1 MGEVYAHA
9 MTSMLPP
16 NTPAP
21 GASGS
26 PAHST
31 AATLQLAIDGMTCA
45 SCVARVEKAL
55 NQVGGVA
62 SASVNLATE
71 KAAVQVAPEMRD
83 AASLLAA
90 LQVAVKKAGYSAR
103 AVDASANASQE
114 AANIASTTRLRGW
127 AVVAAA
133 LLSAPLV
140 VPMVGDWFG
149 RHWMLPALW
158 QFVLAAPVQFFF
170 GAPFYR
176 AAWRAVRAGS
186 GNMDVL
192 VVLGTTAAFGLSVWT
207 WLTSTATMPALYF
220 ESAAVVITLVM
231 LGKWLEARAKR
242 ETTAALRALQALRP
256 ERARVLRAGV
266 ALDLPLAEVVVGDE
280 VQLRPGERVPVDGL
294 VLEGQSQ
301 MDESLLT
308 GESLPVAK
316 KAGDGVTGGAINGD
330 GLLRLRT
337 TAVGAETALSRIVRL
352 VESAQALKT
361 PMQRLVDQVS
371 SVFVPVVI
379 GVALLTGLA
388 WWWIQGDVA
397 AAVLHAVAVLVI
409 ACPCALGLATPTA
422 IMVGTGL
429 AAKHGILIRDAVALE
444 ALQAVGLV
452 AFDKTG
458 TLTLGRPTLTTV
470 LPLQTGLT
478 QAQALAWA
486 AGLQSGSEHPLA
498 HAVMGAAKSQNV
510 VAAKVR
516 GLRSLPGRGVMAQIQ
531 TVTHT
536 NNIAPSTP
544 SMPSSRAA
552 LRQAQGERR
561 EATAPPSVQA
571 EPVEASAALGAS
583 KPTVM
588 LAKAIEP
595 QDERLS
601 IQTAPSTVSLQLGST
616 AWMRE
621 LGVDAT
627 LMEQHA
633 AAFTRQGHTVS
644 WLAVSPAAGAPELL
658 ALLAFGDRIK
668 PEAAQAIA
676 QLHSM
681 GLRTVLISGDNPQAA
696 QAVADPLGIRDVR
709 AQVLPEG
716 KAALIAELRQQ
727 LQQTAGQSHAKVA
740 MVGDGVNDA
749 PALAAAD
756 VGIAMANTHAD
767 GAQSG
772 SDVAMATAG
781 ITLLRGDV
789 ALVAQAISLSQ
800 RTQAKIKQNLGW
812 AFVYNVVGIP
822 LAAFGFLSPMLAGGA
837 MALSSVSVVLNALSL
852 RRWRPKDFKVAY
864 VT

>member
-1 MGEVYAHA
+1 MRKTNNDGEVYAPA
-9 MTSMLPP
+9 MTSMLPT

-21 GASGS
+21 RASGNPLPS
-26 PAHST
+26 SAD
-31 AATLQLAIDGMTCA
+31 TLQLAIDGMTCA
-45 SCVARVEKAL
+45 SCVSRVEKAL

-71 KAAVQVAPEMRD
+71 NATVQVVPGMRD
-83 AASLLAA
+83 AATMLAA

-103 AVDASANASQE
+103 TVDTTVNASQE

-140 VPMVGDWFG
+140 VPMVGDLFG

-158 QFVLAAPVQFFF
+158 QFVLAAPVQFVF

-192 VVLGTTAAFGLSVWT
+192 VVLGTSAAFGLSVWT
-207 WLTSTATMPALYF
+207 WLTSTAVMPALYF

-280 VQLRPGERVPVDGL
+280 VLLRPGERVPVDGL

-316 KAGDGVTGGAINGD
+316 KEGDGVTGGAINGD

-379 GVALLTGLA
+379 VAAVLTGLA
-388 WWWIQGDVA
+388 WWWVQGDVA
-397 AAVLHAVAVLVI
+397 TAILHAVAVLVI

-458 TLTLGRPTLTTV
+458 TLTLGRPTLMA
-470 LPLQTGLT
+470 LQPLHAGLT
-478 QAQALAWA
+478 EADALAWA

-498 HAVMGAAKSQNV
+498 HAVMVAAKNKNV

-516 GLRSLPGRGVMAQIQ
+516 GLRSLAGRGVQAQIQ
-531 TVTHT
+531 AATPTSE
-536 NNIAPSTP
+536 AP
-544 SMPSSRAA
+544 
-552 LRQAQGERR
+552 LR
-561 EATAPPSVQA
+561 T
-571 EPVEASAALGAS
+571 
-583 KPTVM
+583 
-588 LAKAIEP
+588 
-595 QDERLS
+595 
-601 IQTAPSTVSLQLGST
+601 LQLGST

-621 LGVDAT
+621 LGVGAA
-627 LMEQHA
+627 LLEQHA

-644 WLAVSPAAGAPELL
+644 WLATLQAEGPPELL

-676 QLHSM
+676 QLHRL

-696 QAVADPLGIRDVR
+696 QAVADQLGITDVK

-716 KAALIAELRQQ
+716 KAALIATLRTE
-727 LQQTAGQSHAKVA
+727 LQQTAGHAHAKIA

-756 VGIAMANTHAD
+756 VGIAMANTHGD
-767 GAQSG
+767 GGQSG

-789 ALVAQAISLSQ
+789 ALVAQAISLSK

-812 AFVYNVVGIP
+812 AFIYNVVGIP
-822 LAAFGFLSPMLAGGA
+822 LAAFGFLSPMLAGAA

-852 RRWRPKDFKVAY
+852 RRWRPKAD
-864 VT
+864 

>member
-1 MGEVYAHA
+1 MRQRKTPRHAWVYAGG
-9 MTSMLPP
+9 MTP
-16 NTPAP
+16 
-21 GASGS
+21 S
-26 PAHST
+26 PTSSP
-31 AATLQLAIDGMTCA
+31 TLQLSIDGLTCA

-71 KAAVQVAPEMRD
+71 KATVQAAPGTVD
-83 AASLLAA
+83 ATALLAA

-103 AVDASANASQE
+103 PVDANTHPSQE

-127 AVVAAA
+127 AVVGAA
-133 LLSAPLV
+133 LLCAPLV
-140 VPMVGDWFG
+140 LPMVGDLFG

-158 QFVLAAPVQFFF
+158 QFVLAAPVQFIF

-176 AAWRAVRAGS
+176 AAWRALRAGS

-192 VVLGTTAAFGLSVWT
+192 VVLGTSSAFGLSVWT
-207 WLTSTATMPALYF
+207 WLTSTDLMPALYF
-220 ESAAVVITLVM
+220 ESSAVVITLVM

-242 ETTAALRALQALRP
+242 ETTAALRALHALRP
-256 ERARVLRAGV
+256 EKARVVRGGV
-266 ALDLPLAEVVVGDE
+266 ELELPLAEVVVGDE
-280 VQLRPGERVPVDGL
+280 VVLRPGERVPVDGL
-294 VLEGQSQ
+294 VLQGQSQ

-316 KAGDGVTGGAINGD
+316 KKGDHVTGGAINGD
-330 GLLRLRT
+330 GLLHLRT

-379 GVALLTGLA
+379 AVALVTGLA
-388 WWWIQGDVA
+388 WWWVQGDVA

-444 ALQAVGLV
+444 ALQAVRLV

-458 TLTLGRPTLTTV
+458 TLTLGRPTLMA
-470 LPLQTGLT
+470 LQPLQVGLSE
-478 QAQALAWA
+478 QELLAWV
-486 AGLQSGSEHPLA
+486 AGLQTGSEHPLA
-498 HAVMGAAKSQNV
+498 HAVV
-510 VAAKVR
+510 VAAKNQNLVAAPVR
-516 GLRSLPGRGVMAQIQ
+516 AWRSLAGRGV
-531 TVTHT
+531 
-536 NNIAPSTP
+536 
-544 SMPSSRAA
+544 
-552 LRQAQGERR
+552 QAQ
-561 EATAPPSVQA
+561 
-571 EPVEASAALGAS
+571 
-583 KPTVM
+583 
-588 LAKAIEP
+588 
-595 QDERLS
+595 
-601 IQTAPSTVSLQLGST
+601 VSGNTLQLGST

-621 LGVDAT
+621 LGVDAA
-627 LMEQHA
+627 LLEQHA
-633 AAFTRQGHTVS
+633 AAHTQQGRTVS
-644 WLAVSPAAGAPELL
+644 WLAAAQANDAPQLL
-658 ALLAFGDRIK
+658 AVLAFGDRIK
-668 PEAAQAIA
+668 PEAARAITE
-676 QLHSM
+676 LHHM

-696 QAVADPLGIRDVR
+696 QAVAKQLGILEVK

-716 KAALIAELRQQ
+716 KAALIAELRTE
-727 LQQTAGQSHAKVA
+727 LQQSTANAKVA

-789 ALVAQAISLSQ
+789 GLVAQAISLSQ
-800 RTQAKIKQNLGW
+800 HTQAKIKQNLGW

-822 LAAFGFLSPMLAGGA
+822 LAALGLLSPMLAGAA

-852 RRWRPKDFKVAY
+852 RRWRPGSVDAARY
-864 VT
+864 

>member
-1 MGEVYAHA
+1 
-9 MTSMLPP
+9 MTDVLTSHPRV
-16 NTPAP
+16 
-21 GASGS
+21 S
-26 PAHST
+26 
-31 AATLQLAIDGMTCA
+31 LQLVIEGMTCA
-45 SCVARVEKAL
+45 SCAGRVEKAL
-55 NQVGGVA
+55 SQVTGVA
-62 SASVNLATE
+62 CVTVNLATE
-71 KAAVQVAPEMRD
+71 IASIQAHDPLVNAQALLPALVAAVR
-83 AASLLAA
+83 
-90 LQVAVKKAGYSAR
+90 KAGYGARSAE
-103 AVDASANASQE
+103 VGGNSSQDN
-114 AANIASTTRLRGW
+114 ANIASNTRLRGW

-140 VPMVGDWFG
+140 LPMVGDLWG
-149 RHWMLPALW
+149 QHWMLPALW
-158 QFVLAAPVQFFF
+158 QFGLAAPVQFFF

-176 AAWRAVRAGS
+176 AAWRALRAGS

-192 VVLGTTAAFGLSVWT
+192 VVLGTSAAFGLSVWT
-207 WLTSTATMPALYF
+207 WLTSKTVMPALYF

-256 ERARVLRAGV
+256 ERAHVVRQGV
-266 ALDLPLAEVVVGDE
+266 ELDLPLAEVVVGDE
-280 VQLRPGERVPVDGL
+280 VLLRPAERVPVDGL

-308 GESLPVAK
+308 GESLPVPK
-316 KAGDGVTGGAINGD
+316 KEGDRVTGGAINGD

-337 TAVGAETALSRIVRL
+337 TAVGAETALARIVRL

-388 WWWIQGDVA
+388 WWWFQGDVA
-397 AAVLHAVAVLVI
+397 TAILHAVAVLVI

-458 TLTLGRPTLTTV
+458 TLTLGRPTLIK
-470 LPLQTGLT
+470 LQPLQAGLSES
-478 QAQALAWA
+478 QALAWA

-498 HAVMGAAKSQNV
+498 HAVMVAAKDQNV
-510 VAAKVR
+510 VVAKVS
-516 GLRSLPGRGVMAQIQ
+516 GLRSMVGRGVQAQIQ
-531 TVTHT
+531 SEMPT
-536 NNIAPSTP
+536 NDTAK
-544 SMPSSRAA
+544 SMRN
-552 LRQAQGERR
+552 
-561 EATAPPSVQA
+561 T
-571 EPVEASAALGAS
+571 
-583 KPTVM
+583 
-588 LAKAIEP
+588 
-595 QDERLS
+595 
-601 IQTAPSTVSLQLGST
+601 LQLGST

-621 LGVDAT
+621 LGMDAQA
-627 LMEQHA
+627 LEQHA
-633 AAFTRQGHTVS
+633 TAFTRQGYTVS
-644 WLAVSPAAGAPELL
+644 WLAEVQAQGAPELL

-668 PEAAQAIA
+668 PRAHEAIA
-676 QLHSM
+676 QLHHL

-696 QAVADPLGIRDVR
+696 QAVADQLGIHEVK

-716 KAALIAELRQQ
+716 KAALVAELRQQ
-727 LQQTAGQSHAKVA
+727 LQTTTSRSHAKVA

-756 VGIAMANTHAD
+756 VGIAMANTHPD
-767 GAQSG
+767 GGQAG

-789 ALVAQAISLSQ
+789 GMVVQAISLSK

-812 AFVYNVVGIP
+812 AFVYNLVGIP
-822 LAAFGFLSPMLAGGA
+822 LAAMGYLSPMLAGAA

-852 RRWRPKDFKVAY
+852 RRWRPDRS
-864 VT
+864 

>member
-1 MGEVYAHA
+1 
-9 MTSMLPP
+9 
-16 NTPAP
+16 
-21 GASGS
+21 
-26 PAHST
+26 
-31 AATLQLAIDGMTCA
+31 MTCA

-62 SASVNLATE
+62 SVSVNLATE
-71 KAAVQVAPEMRD
+71 KATVQIAPDMRD

-127 AVVAAA
+127 AVVVAA

-140 VPMVGDWFG
+140 VPMVGDLLG

-176 AAWRAVRAGS
+176 SAWRAVRAGS

-192 VVLGTTAAFGLSVWT
+192 VVLGTSAAFGLSVWT
-207 WLTSTATMPALYF
+207 WLTSPHGTSAVMPALYF

-266 ALDLPLAEVVVGDE
+266 VLDLPLAEVVVGDE

-308 GESLPVAK
+308 GESLPVLK
-316 KAGDGVTGGAINGD
+316 KPGDGVTGGAINGD

-379 GVALLTGLA
+379 GVALLTALA
-388 WWWIQGDVA
+388 WWWVQGDVA
-397 AAVLHAVAVLVI
+397 IAILHAVAVLVI

-458 TLTLGRPTLTTV
+458 TLTMGRPTLTSV
-470 LPLQTGLT
+470 LPLQTGLSEG
-478 QAQALAWA
+478 QALAWA

-498 HAVMGAAKSQNV
+498 HAVMVAAKSQNV
-510 VAAKVR
+510 VAGKVR
-516 GLRSLPGRGVMAQIQ
+516 GLRSLPGRGVQAQIQ
-531 TVTHT
+531 TGTQSHHIT
-536 NNIAPSTP
+536 PSTP
-544 SMPSSRAA
+544 SMPSGDDLPPQPDAPAISVRAEPVEA
-552 LRQAQGERR
+552 PVARATLRQAQGERLR
-561 EATAPPSVQA
+561 AANKTVRA
-571 EPVEASAALGAS
+571 ELVEASAYLGARPFDLGANGVCS
-583 KPTVM
+583 VL
-588 LAKAIEP
+588 LAA
-595 QDERLS
+595 LS
-601 IQTAPSTVSLQLGST
+601 IQTASETAALQLGST
-616 AWMRE
+616 AWMHE
-621 LGVDAT
+621 LGVDAAV
-627 LMEQHA
+627 LEQHA

-644 WLAVSPAAGAPELL
+644 WLAASQATGAPELL

-681 GLRTVLISGDNPQAA
+681 GLRTMLISGDNPQAA
-696 QAVADPLGIRDVR
+696 QTVADQLGIRDVK

-716 KAALIAELRQQ
+716 KAALIAQLRQQ
-727 LQQTAGQSHAKVA
+727 LQQTPGQAHAKVA

-756 VGIAMANTHAD
+756 VGIAMANTHLD
-767 GAQSG
+767 GGQSG

-789 ALVAQAISLSQ
+789 GLVAQAISLSK
-800 RTQAKIKQNLGW
+800 RTQSKIKQNLGW
-812 AFVYNVVGIP
+812 AFVYNLVGIP
-822 LAAFGFLSPMLAGGA
+822 LAALGYLSPMLAGGA

-852 RRWRPKDFKVAY
+852 RRWRPSPGEAALQAK
-864 VT
+864 T

>member
-1 MGEVYAHA
+1 MRWRKTSGDGEVYAHA
-9 MTSMLPP
+9 MTSMLPT
-16 NTPAP
+16 NTPTP
-21 GASGS
+21 RASGS
-26 PAHST
+26 PVPST
-31 AATLQLAIDGMTCA
+31 TATLQLAIDGMTCA

-55 NQVGGVA
+55 SQVGGVA

-71 KAAVQVAPEMRD
+71 KATVQVAPGMRD
-83 AASLLAA
+83 ATTLLAA
-90 LQVAVKKAGYSAR
+90 LQMAVKKAGYSAR
-103 AVDASANASQE
+103 AVNAGTDASKE

-127 AVVAAA
+127 AVVGAA
-133 LLSAPLV
+133 LLCAPLV
-140 VPMVGDWFG
+140 LPMLGDLFG

-158 QFVLAAPVQFFF
+158 QFVLAAPVQFIF

-176 AAWRAVRAGS
+176 AAWRAVRAGG

-192 VVLGTTAAFGLSVWT
+192 VVLGTSAAFGLSVWT
-207 WLTSTATMPALYF
+207 WLTSTDSMPALYF
-220 ESAAVVITLVM
+220 ESSAVVITLVM

-256 ERARVLRAGV
+256 ERARVLRGGV
-266 ALDLPLAEVVVGDE
+266 EMDLPLAEVVVGDD
-280 VQLRPGERVPVDGL
+280 VLLRPGERVPVDGL

-316 KAGDGVTGGAINGD
+316 KEGDRVTGGAINGD

-379 GVALLTGLA
+379 AVALLTGLA
-388 WWWIQGDVA
+388 WWWVQGDVA
-397 AAVLHAVAVLVI
+397 TAILHAVAVLVI

-458 TLTLGRPTLTTV
+458 TLTLGRPTLMA
-470 LPLQTGLT
+470 LQPLQTGLT
-478 QAQALAWA
+478 EAQALAWA

-498 HAVMGAAKSQNV
+498 HAVM
-510 VAAKVR
+510 VAAKNQHLVATPVR
-516 GLRSLPGRGVMAQIQ
+516 GLRSLAGRGVQAQIQ
-531 TVTHT
+531 TAV
-536 NNIAPSTP
+536 NAAATP
-544 SMPSSRAA
+544 T
-552 LRQAQGERR
+552 L
-561 EATAPPSVQA
+561 T
-571 EPVEASAALGAS
+571 
-583 KPTVM
+583 T
-588 LAKAIEP
+588 
-595 QDERLS
+595 
-601 IQTAPSTVSLQLGST
+601 LQLGST
-616 AWMRE
+616 AWMHE
-621 LGVDAT
+621 LGVDAAV
-627 LMEQHA
+627 LEQHA
-633 AAFTRQGHTVS
+633 AAFTHQGHTVS
-644 WLAVSPAAGAPELL
+644 WLAAVQAQGAPQLL
-658 ALLAFGDRIK
+658 AVLAFGDRIK
-668 PEAAQAIA
+668 PEAAQAIT
-676 QLHSM
+676 QLHHL

-696 QAVADPLGIRDVR
+696 QAVADQLGIRDVK

-716 KAALIAELRQQ
+716 KAALIAELRKQ
-727 LQQTAGQSHAKVA
+727 LQQGAGQSHAKVA

-756 VGIAMANTHAD
+756 VGIAMANTHSD
-767 GAQSG
+767 GGQSG

-789 ALVAQAISLSQ
+789 ALVAQAISLSK

-812 AFVYNVVGIP
+812 AFVYNLVGIP
-822 LAAFGFLSPMLAGGA
+822 LAAMGYLSPMLAGAA

-852 RRWRPKDFKVAY
+852 RCWRPDRK
-864 VT
+864 

>member
-1 MGEVYAHA
+1 
-9 MTSMLPP
+9 MTSMLPT

-26 PAHST
+26 PAPST

-71 KAAVQVAPEMRD
+71 KATVQIAPEMRD

-90 LQVAVKKAGYSAR
+90 LQAAVKKAGYSAR

-127 AVVAAA
+127 AVVVAA

-140 VPMVGDWFG
+140 VPMVGDLFG

-158 QFVLAAPVQFFF
+158 QFVLAAPVQFVF

-192 VVLGTTAAFGLSVWT
+192 VVLGTSAAFGLSVWT
-207 WLTSTATMPALYF
+207 WLTSPHGTSAVMPALYF

-256 ERARVLRAGV
+256 ERARVLRADV

-308 GESLPVAK
+308 GESLPVLK

-388 WWWIQGDVA
+388 WWWVQGDVA
-397 AAVLHAVAVLVI
+397 IAILHAVAVLVI

-458 TLTLGRPTLTTV
+458 TLTMGRPTLTAV
-470 LPLQTGLT
+470 LPLQTGLSE
-478 QAQALAWA
+478 AQALAWA

-498 HAVMGAAKSQNV
+498 HAVMMAAKSQRV

-516 GLRSLPGRGVMAQIQ
+516 ALRSLPGRGVQAQIQ
-531 TVTHT
+531 TVGTTHD
-536 NNIAPSTP
+536 
-544 SMPSSRAA
+544 AA
-552 LRQAQGERR
+552 N
-561 EATAPPSVQA
+561 
-571 EPVEASAALGAS
+571 
-583 KPTVM
+583 PT
-588 LAKAIEP
+588 L
-595 QDERLS
+595 
-601 IQTAPSTVSLQLGST
+601 TTLQLGST

-621 LGVDAT
+621 LGADAAV
-627 LMEQHA
+627 LEQHA
-633 AAFTRQGHTVS
+633 TAFTRQGHTVS
-644 WLAVSPAAGAPELL
+644 WLAASQAAGAPELL

-696 QAVADPLGIRDVR
+696 QAVADQLGIRDVK

-716 KAALIAELRQQ
+716 KAALIAELREE
-727 LQQTAGQSHAKVA
+727 LQQTAGQAHAKVA

-756 VGIAMANTHAD
+756 VGIAMANTHLD
-767 GAQSG
+767 GGQSG

-789 ALVAQAISLSQ
+789 GLVAQAIALSK
-800 RTQAKIKQNLGW
+800 RTQSKIKQNLGW
-812 AFVYNVVGIP
+812 AFVYNLVGIP
-822 LAAFGFLSPMLAGGA
+822 LAALGYLSPMLAGGA

-852 RRWRPKDFKVAY
+852 RRWRPDRN
-864 VT
+864 

>member
-1 MGEVYAHA
+1 MMHA
-9 MTSMLPP
+9 STTSP
-16 NTPAP
+16 
-21 GASGS
+21 
-26 PAHST
+26 
-31 AATLQLAIDGMTCA
+31 TLQLAIDGMTCA

-55 NQVGGVA
+55 SQVGGVA
-62 SASVNLATE
+62 AASVNLATE
-71 KAAVQVAPEMRD
+71 KATVQVVPGMRD
-83 AASLLAA
+83 ATAMLASLQA
-90 LQVAVKKAGYSAR
+90 AVKKAGYSAR
-103 AVDASANASQE
+103 PVDANAVASHE
-114 AANIASTTRLRGW
+114 AANIASTTWLRGW

-133 LLSAPLV
+133 MLSAPLV
-140 VPMVGDWFG
+140 VPMVGDLFG

-158 QFVLAAPVQFFF
+158 QFVLATPVQFVF

-176 AAWRAVRAGS
+176 AAWRALRAGS

-192 VVLGTTAAFGLSVWT
+192 VVLGTSSAFGLSVWT
-207 WLTSTATMPALYF
+207 WLTSAHSTSAAMPALYF
-220 ESAAVVITLVM
+220 ESSAVVITLVM

-266 ALDLPLAEVVVGDE
+266 ELDLPLAEVVVGD
-280 VQLRPGERVPVDGL
+280 VVLLRPGERVPVDGL

-316 KAGDGVTGGAINGD
+316 KEGDGVTGGAINGD

-371 SVFVPVVI
+371 GVFVPVVV

-388 WWWIQGDVA
+388 WWWAQGDVA
-397 AAVLHAVAVLVI
+397 AAILHAVAVLVI

-444 ALQAVGLV
+444 ALQGVGLV

-458 TLTLGRPTLTTV
+458 TLTMGRPTLMA
-470 LPLQTGLT
+470 LQPLQAGLNEKDL
-478 QAQALAWA
+478 LAWT
-486 AGLQSGSEHPLA
+486 AGLQQGSEHPLA
-498 HAVMGAAKSQNV
+498 HAVM
-510 VAAKVR
+510 VAAKDQDAVAAPVR
-516 GLRSLPGRGVMAQIQ
+516 SWRSLAGRGV
-531 TVTHT
+531 
-536 NNIAPSTP
+536 
-544 SMPSSRAA
+544 
-552 LRQAQGERR
+552 QAQVS
-561 EATAPPSVQA
+561 TY
-571 EPVEASAALGAS
+571 ALH
-583 KPTVM
+583 T
-588 LAKAIEP
+588 
-595 QDERLS
+595 
-601 IQTAPSTVSLQLGST
+601 LQLGST

-621 LGVDAT
+621 LGVDAA
-627 LMEQHA
+627 LLEQHA
-633 AAFTRQGHTVS
+633 AAHSQRGHTVS
-644 WLAVSPAAGAPELL
+644 WLVSVQNAAQNAVPTAVETAAQTAVEKQGAPQLL

-668 PEAAQAIA
+668 PEAQAAIA

-696 QAVADPLGIRDVR
+696 QAVGKQLGISEVK

-716 KAALIAELRQQ
+716 KAALIASLRTE
-727 LQQTAGQSHAKVA
+727 LQQSAGPRSAKVA

-756 VGIAMANTHAD
+756 VGIAMANTHQD
-767 GAQSG
+767 GGQSG

-789 ALVAQAISLSQ
+789 GLVAQAISLSQ
-800 RTQAKIKQNLGW
+800 HTQAKIKQNLGW
-812 AFVYNVVGIP
+812 AFVYNLLGIP
-822 LAAFGFLSPMLAGGA
+822 LAALGFLSPMLAGGA

-852 RRWRPKDFKVAY
+852 RRWRPPSVQAALPENH
-864 VT
+864 

>member
-1 MGEVYAHA
+1 MMHA
-9 MTSMLPP
+9 
-16 NTPAP
+16 
-21 GASGS
+21 
-26 PAHST
+26 ST
-31 AATLQLAIDGMTCA
+31 ASPTLQLAIEGMTCA

-55 NQVGGVA
+55 SQVGGVG

-71 KAAVQVAPEMRD
+71 KATVQPLPGTVD
-83 AASLLAA
+83 ATALLAA

-103 AVDASANASQE
+103 AVDTAVSTSANASQE

-127 AVVAAA
+127 AVVGAA
-133 LLSAPLV
+133 LLCAPLV
-140 VPMVGDWFG
+140 LPMVGDLFG

-158 QFVLAAPVQFFF
+158 QFVLATPVQFVF

-176 AAWRAVRAGS
+176 AAWRALRAGS

-192 VVLGTTAAFGLSVWT
+192 VVLGTSSAFGLSVWT
-207 WLTSTATMPALYF
+207 WLTDANPMPALYF
-220 ESAAVVITLVM
+220 ESSAVVITLVM

-256 ERARVLRAGV
+256 ERARVLRGSV
-266 ALDLPLAEVVVGDE
+266 ELDLPLAEVVVGDE
-280 VQLRPGERVPVDGL
+280 VVLRPGERVPVDGL
-294 VLEGQSQ
+294 VLQGQSQ

-316 KAGDGVTGGAINGD
+316 KEGDRVTGGAINGD

-388 WWWIQGDVA
+388 WWWAQGDVA
-397 AAVLHAVAVLVI
+397 AAILHAVAVLVI

-444 ALQAVGLV
+444 ALQAVRLV

-458 TLTLGRPTLTTV
+458 TLTMGRPTLMA
-470 LPLQTGLT
+470 LQPLQAGLNEKDL
-478 QAQALAWA
+478 LAWA
-486 AGLQSGSEHPLA
+486 AGLQKGSEHPLA
-498 HAVMGAAKSQNV
+498 HAVMVAAKNQDV
-510 VAAKVR
+510 VAAPVR
-516 GLRSLPGRGVMAQIQ
+516 AWRSLAGRGVQAQ
-531 TVTHT
+531 V
-536 NNIAPSTP
+536 STQ
-544 SMPSSRAA
+544 A
-552 LRQAQGERR
+552 LR
-561 EATAPPSVQA
+561 T
-571 EPVEASAALGAS
+571 
-583 KPTVM
+583 
-588 LAKAIEP
+588 
-595 QDERLS
+595 
-601 IQTAPSTVSLQLGST
+601 LQLGST

-621 LGVDAT
+621 LGVDAA
-627 LMEQHA
+627 LLEQHA
-633 AAFTRQGHTVS
+633 AAHTQRGHTVS
-644 WLAVSPAAGAPELL
+644 WLVSVPTTVPDAAQSAGEKQTSPQLL

-668 PEAAQAIA
+668 PEAQAAIA
-676 QLHSM
+676 QLHGM

-696 QAVADPLGIRDVR
+696 QAVGKQLGISEVK

-716 KAALIAELRQQ
+716 KAALITALRTELQHSK
-727 LQQTAGQSHAKVA
+727 GQAHAKVA

-756 VGIAMANTHAD
+756 VGIAMANTHQD
-767 GAQSG
+767 GGQSG

-789 ALVAQAISLSQ
+789 GLVAQAISLSQ
-800 RTQAKIKQNLGW
+800 HTQAKIKQNLGW

-822 LAAFGFLSPMLAGGA
+822 LAALGFLSPMLAGAA

-852 RRWRPKDFKVAY
+852 RRWRPKAD
-864 VT
+864 